1 MKAIPTMYK
10 GVQMKSRLEADVAF
24 LLDQM
29 GCEWEYEPQSFLLN
43 DGTHYLPDFRVGRLW
58 LWVEA
63 RGYVTEKGQRQI
75 REFRRHLGTKES
87 YLAITSTGTSLTEP
101 ALSPEG
107 MDHETHG
114 QVAVAICGDCGL
126 GFFYPDH
133 EGWACRSC
141 GSDYVFQEGRLEI
154 DGGHLCVDGLRVRD
168 AIHYFDRKT
177 AA

>member
-1 MKAIPTMYK
+1 MKAIPTVYK

-24 LLDQM
+24 LLDRM

-63 RGYVTEKGQRQI
+63 RGYVTEKGKRQI
-75 REFRRHLGTKES
+75 REFRRHLGEHDS

-101 ALSPEG
+101 ALSPDG

-114 QVAVAICGDCGL
+114 HIGVATCGGCGR
-126 GFFYPDH
+126 GFFYPES
-133 EGWACRSC
+133 EGWACRWCESEH
-141 GSDYVFQEGRLEI
+141 VFQEGRLEI
-154 DGGHLCVDGLRVRD
+154 MDGRLCVDGLSVRD
-168 AIHYFDRKT
+168 AVEVMDRRP